1 MRGYLVTFSLAL
13 AAATTTL
20 PPAAHASIA
29 GPREEVL
36 RLSLDAYRCGRERG
50 HFDSPFLAVIDYS
63 LPSTR
68 PRMWVIDVRTR
79 EIVFEELVA
88 HGRNSGE
95 DMATSFS
102 NVVGSKQSS
111 LGVFRADETYV
122 GRHGYSL
129 RLTGLEPGLN
139 DRARERAIVIHG
151 ADYVGGDFVAGHGR
165 LGRSWG
171 CPAVRPA
178 VSRPIIDRL
187 KNGGAV
193 FGYYPDEQW
202 LQTSSFLNCSARLA
216 RR

>member
-1 MRGYLVTFSLAL
+1 MRGCLATFGLAL
-13 AAATTTL
+13 VVATTAL
-20 PPAAHASIA
+20 SPAAHASFA
-29 GPREEVL
+29 GPREAVL

-50 HFDSPFLAVIDYS
+50 HFDSPFLAVIDYT

-88 HGRNSGE
+88 HGRNSGG

-111 LGVFRADETYV
+111 LGVFRADETYI

-151 ADYVGGDFVAGHGR
+151 ADYVGSHFVEGHGR

-178 VSRPIIDRL
+178 VSRPLIDRL

-193 FGYYPDEQW
+193 FGYYPDAKW
-202 LQTSSFLNCSARLA
+202 LETSSFLNCSARLA
-216 RR
+216 RH